1 MTSQLPR
8 YLVRTHQLQTP
19 TPAVKTLSL
28 AGIFVANP
36 SASPFQEHI
45 LKKMQSVSKMWERYC
60 LRPTQGTVSTTIPIF
75 IYGTAWKKDRSA
87 DLVYNAINAG
97 FRAVDT
103 AAQPRHYQ
111 EHLVGDGIRRAIADG
126 IVGRK
131 DLYVQTKFSPISA
144 QDPDNMPYDA
154 SAPVTEQVHA
164 SIKSSLQN
172 LRSAEDP
179 NSVDESYIDTV
190 VIHSPLSTLAQT
202 LEAWHAL
209 ETYVP
214 HRIRNLGISNCTL
227 PMLRELCTS
236 SQTTVKPSVVQ
247 NRFYEDTLFDVPL
260 RAFCRENQVIYQ
272 SFWTLT
278 ANPDLV
284 RSSPVQ
290 QLARHVGISPAAAFY
305 TLVMGLKDVTV
316 LNGTKN
322 DGRMK
327 EDLAAPKQVEAF
339 TQEQPEAWQKILG
352 EFRDL
357 VGDSAL

>member
-1 MTSQLPR
+1 
-8 YLVRTHQLQTP
+8 
-19 TPAVKTLSL
+19 
-28 AGIFVANP
+28 
-36 SASPFQEHI
+36 
-45 LKKMQSVSKMWERYC
+45 MWEKYC
-60 LRPTQGTVSTTIPIF
+60 LRPTQGTVSTTIPVF
-75 IYGTAWKKDRSA
+75 VYGTAWKKDRSA

-131 DLYVQTKFSPISA
+131 DLYVRKITIFNVLDNQTADHRQVQTKFSPISA

-172 LRSAEDP
+172 LRSESEP
-179 NSVDESYIDTV
+179 GSVDEAYIDTV
-190 VIHSPLSTLAQT
+190 VIHSPLSTLSQT

-236 SQTTVKPSVVQ
+236 NQTTVKPSVVQ

-284 RSSPVQ
+284 RSGPVQ
-290 QLARHVGISPAAAFY
+290 QLARHVNITPAAAFY

-322 DGRMK
+322 DERMK
-327 EDLAAPKQVEAF
+327 EDLAAPKQVEDF
-339 TQEQPEAWQKILG
+339 IQRQPELWQQILS

-357 VGDSAL
+357 IGEPAT

>member
-1 MTSQLPR
+1 
-8 YLVRTHQLQTP
+8 
-19 TPAVKTLSL
+19 
-28 AGIFVANP
+28 
-36 SASPFQEHI
+36 
-45 LKKMQSVSKMWERYC
+45 MWEKYC
-60 LRPTQGTVSTTIPIF
+60 LRPTQGTVSTTIPVF

-87 DLVYNAINAG
+87 DLVYNAIKAG

-111 EHLVGDGIRRAIADG
+111 EHLVGDGIRRAIADK

-131 DLYVQTKFSPISA
+131 DLYVRKIAIFDIPDSQTANNSQVQTKFSPVSA
-144 QDPDNMPYDA
+144 QDPENMPYDA

-172 LRSAEDP
+172 LRSESDP
-179 NSVDESYIDTV
+179 SSVDEAYIDTV

-214 HRIRNLGISNCTL
+214 HRIRNLGISNCPL

-284 RSSPVQ
+284 RSEPVQ
-290 QLARHVGISPAAAFY
+290 VLARHVNITPAAAFY
-305 TLVMGLKDVTV
+305 SLVMGLEDVTV

-322 DGRMK
+322 DERMA
-327 EDLAAPKQVEAF
+327 EDLAAPKKVEDF
-339 TQEQPEAWQKILG
+339 TLREPELWQQILSKFRRLIG
-352 EFRDL
+352 EP
-357 VGDSAL
+357 ST

>member
-1 MTSQLPR
+1 MNR
-8 YLVRTHQLQTP
+8 
-19 TPAVKTLSL
+19 
-28 AGIFVANP
+28 
-36 SASPFQEHI
+36 
-45 LKKMQSVSKMWERYC
+45 SVSKMWEKYC

-87 DLVYNAINAG
+87 DLVYNAISAG

-126 IVGRK
+126 IVERK
-131 DLYVQTKFSPISA
+131 DLYVRTIAIFNIPKDEITNFSQVQTKFSPISA

-172 LRSAEDP
+172 LRSEEDLK
-179 NSVDESYIDTV
+179 SMDESYIDTV

-260 RAFCRENQVIYQ
+260 RAFCRDNQVIYQ

-290 QLARHVGISPAAAFY
+290 QLASHVEISPAAAFY

-322 DGRMK
+322 DERMK

-339 TQEQPEAWQKILG
+339 TQKQPEVWQKILSEFQNLIG
-352 EFRDL
+352 E
-357 VGDSAL
+357 SAL

>member
-1 MTSQLPR
+1 
-8 YLVRTHQLQTP
+8 
-19 TPAVKTLSL
+19 
-28 AGIFVANP
+28 
-36 SASPFQEHI
+36 
-45 LKKMQSVSKMWERYC
+45 MWEKYC
-60 LRPTQGTVSTTIPIF
+60 LRPTQGTVSTTIPVF

-87 DLVYNAINAG
+87 DLVYNAIKAG

-111 EHLVGDGIRRAIADG
+111 EHLVGDGIRRVIADK

-131 DLYVQTKFSPISA
+131 DLYVRKIAIFDIPDSQTANNSQVQTKFSPVSA
-144 QDPDNMPYDA
+144 QDPENMPYDA

-172 LRSAEDP
+172 LRSESDP
-179 NSVDESYIDTV
+179 SSVDEAYIDTV

-284 RSSPVQ
+284 RSEPVQ
-290 QLARHVGISPAAAFY
+290 VLARHVNITPAAAFY
-305 TLVMGLKDVTV
+305 SLVMGLEDVTV

-322 DGRMK
+322 DERMA
-327 EDLAAPKQVEAF
+327 EDLAAPKKVEDF
-339 TQEQPEAWQKILG
+339 TMREPELWQQILSKFRQLIG
-352 EFRDL
+352 EP
-357 VGDSAL
+357 ST